1 MHKSCSLFCST
12 LENNSQDCETISWC
26 LFDSLGWH
34 NEIIIIIS
42 QFFGL
47 CRVLRLLHEL
57 PLKVLKGGGL
67 LQDPVNGSHLRRK
80 YSYELIGLWVL
91 KSFAFAL
98 GGTTSGHELTIPI
111 PRLHPPL
118 HFLLTGHLWCCT
130 GGIWQFA
137 WNMAKTETEA
147 CSSGSRTNATRQR
160 NCVISR
166 GVACG
171 SNIISICKW
180 RSFTN
185 DLPSANLLLHTFTH
199 SHTHT
204 RHTYEVCWCSFMETP
219 FSTY

>member
-1 MHKSCSLFCST
+1 MGAEIVCICAWWHDFW
-12 LENNSQDCETISWC
+12 SWTY
-26 LFDSLGWH
+26 
-34 NEIIIIIS
+34 
-42 QFFGL
+42 
-47 CRVLRLLHEL
+47 
-57 PLKVLKGGGL
+57 P
-67 LQDPVNGSHLRRK
+67 
-80 YSYELIGLWVL
+80 
-91 KSFAFAL
+91 
-98 GGTTSGHELTIPI
+98 IPI

-166 GVACG
+166 DVACG

-185 DLPSANLLLHTFTH
+185 DLPPRQFVSAYIHTHAHSTHLWSLLVQLYGDSFFNLLT
-199 SHTHT
+199 
-204 RHTYEVCWCSFMETP
+204 CSFQLTAIMQITAECVFEP
-219 FSTY
+219 RV

>member
-1 MHKSCSLFCST
+1 MGAEIVCICAWWHDFW
-12 LENNSQDCETISWC
+12 SWTY
-26 LFDSLGWH
+26 
-34 NEIIIIIS
+34 
-42 QFFGL
+42 
-47 CRVLRLLHEL
+47 
-57 PLKVLKGGGL
+57 P
-67 LQDPVNGSHLRRK
+67 
-80 YSYELIGLWVL
+80 
-91 KSFAFAL
+91 
-98 GGTTSGHELTIPI
+98 IPI

-180 RSFTN
+180 RSFIN
-185 DLPSANLLLHTFTH
+185 DLPPANLLLHTFTH
-199 SHTHT
+199 THQHT
-204 RHTYEVCWCSFMETP
+204 RTLDTLMKFVGAALWRLLFQLINMFVSINRNYANYRWMCFWAPSLACKLHATELSLTCNSMLQACICMYIHMCACESVLQAH
-219 FSTY
+219 

>member
-1 MHKSCSLFCST
+1 M
-12 LENNSQDCETISWC
+12 N
-26 LFDSLGWH
+26 
-34 NEIIIIIS
+34 
-42 QFFGL
+42 
-47 CRVLRLLHEL
+47 L
-57 PLKVLKGGGL
+57 PS
-67 LQDPVNGSHLRRK
+67 PSP
-80 YSYELIGLWVL
+80 
-91 KSFAFAL
+91 F
-98 GGTTSGHELTIPI
+98 P
-111 PRLHPPL
+111 HPPL

-185 DLPSANLLLHTFTH
+185 DLPPANLLLHTFR
-199 SHTHT
+199 HTHQHT
-204 RHTYEVCWCSFMETP
+204 RTLDTLMKFVGAALWRLLFQLINMFVSINRNYANYRWMCFWAPSLACKLHATELSLTCNSMLQACICMYVHMCACESVLQAH
-219 FSTY
+219 